1 MVRVLIL
8 SVAVLSG
15 GVAAWLS
22 MDSQRS
28 NKSVDIGER
37 LAYEDILV
45 ASVSFE
51 PGEELHED
59 KLEWK
64 RWPTEATTP
73 DIITKTENADTAD
86 AFQGKVARSKIA
98 AGEPIRKD
106 KILDRGA
113 GILSMSL
120 RPGKRAIAVKIS
132 AGNTAS
138 GFILPNDRVDV
149 VHTGFTQ
156 RGQTGSRTILS
167 NIRVLAIDQSSEGL
181 ERPTSGSGKTATLEL
196 NPSQVEILTA
206 AEANG
211 IISLALRAYTDTS
224 DAMPADEGSE
234 QSMTNTIRIIESGK
248 TRFVTVD
255 FGIGK

>member
-22 MDSQRS
+22 MDNQRS
-28 NKSVDIGER
+28 QKSVDFGER
-37 LAYEDILV
+37 LAYEEILV
-45 ASVSFE
+45 ATKSFE
-51 PGEELHED
+51 PGEELNED

-64 RWPTEATTP
+64 RWPSEATTP
-73 DIITKTENADTAD
+73 DLITKSENMDAAD

-106 KILDRGA
+106 KILGRGA

-120 RPGKRAIAVKIS
+120 QPGMRAIAVKIS

-167 NIRVLAIDQSSEGL
+167 NIRVLAIDQSSEGI
-181 ERPTSGSGKTATLEL
+181 ERPTTGTGKSATLEL
-196 NPSQVEILTA
+196 RPSQVEVLTA
-206 AEANG
+206 AEASG
-211 IISLALRAYTDTS
+211 TISLALRAYTDTS
-224 DAMPADEGSE
+224 ETISADERLE
-234 QSMTNTIRIIESGK
+234 PSMTNTIRVIESGK
-248 TRFVTVD
+248 TRVVTVK
-255 FGIGK
+255 FGIEN